1 MADFVLT
8 TQTKTAVR
16 ELATPLTNLAAHS
29 TLIED
34 ILEDNPW
41 ECTEYTYGGET
52 IEGVTKSKEYFT
64 GKVEYTDVGT
74 GKTVGTITV
83 KAPNAAGFTAAIAAV
98 VADAAL
104 ATQMGGI
111 ASHDSSADGFMTS
124 LKCHDANGETY
135 YVAIGRDSLRVSS
148 YTADSIVTVI
158 ETWADAIPA
167 LA

>member
-16 ELATPLTNLAAHS
+16 ELTTPLTNLAAHS
-29 TLIED
+29 ALIED

-41 ECTEYTYGGET
+41 SCTDYTYGGET
-52 IEGVTKSKEYFT
+52 VDGVTKSKEYYT
-64 GKVEYTDVGT
+64 GKVEYTDPAT

-83 KAPNAAGFTAAIAAV
+83 KAPTASGFTGSIASV
-98 VADAAL
+98 LADADIASD
-104 ATQMGGI
+104 MGGV
-111 ASHDSSADGFMTS
+111 ASHDSSADAFMCS
-124 LKCHDANGETY
+124 LKCHDSNGETY
-135 YVAIGRDSLRVSS
+135 YVAIGRESIRVSS

-158 ETWADAIPA
+158 ETWADLIPA